1 MAEGIEVHVAKDG
14 TRSYRA
20 SVWSNREGKL
30 LRKSFPSQAAAKI
43 WRSDAK
49 REVRRGPVRAA
60 AAPTLAATIGTWIDG
75 AEAGTIRKR
84 GRGVFAPSTIAA
96 VRQNYTLRL
105 ADEFG
110 TQRLDHIR
118 LQDVQEYVDQL
129 DAAGTNASTIEGT
142 ILPLRLA
149 YRYARGKGIVHADP
163 TDGLEL
169 PQKVIGAPSAAF
181 PRGCRP
187 TPRPRT
193 GTGPSGLGHGDARRP
208 PVAAN

>member
-1 MAEGIEVHVAKDG
+1 M
-14 TRSYRA
+14 
-20 SVWSNREGKL
+20 
-30 LRKSFPSQAAAKI
+30 
-43 WRSDAK
+43 
-49 REVRRGPVRAA
+49 RAA

-84 GRGVFAPSTIAA
+84 GRGLSAPSTIAA
-96 VRQNYTLRL
+96 VGQNYTLRL

-169 PQKVIGAPSAAF
+169 PQKGRGRRLPPSPADAALLLAHAPERDQAVWATAMLAGLPSRRTDGAA
-181 PRGCRP
+181 
-187 TPRPRT
+187 
-193 GTGPSGLGHGDARRP
+193 
-208 PVAAN
+208 